1 MGTKLVIVESPA
13 KARKI
18 GSFLGDEY
26 VVEAS
31 VGHIRDLPQRAAD
44 IPKEFKKFAWAK
56 EGVNIEEDFAPLYV
70 INPDKKS
77 KVAELKELMKDADE
91 LIKIYRQVPAD
102 LINIIEYNPIDLLFT
117 ELLFFLTDFL
127 TG

>member
-1 MGTKLVIVESPA
+1 MAKKLVIVESPA

-44 IPKEFKKFAWAK
+44 IPKELKKFPWSK
-56 EGVNIEEDFAPLYV
+56 EGVNIEEDFEPLYV
-70 INPDKKS
+70 VNPDKKA
-77 KVAELKELMKDADE
+77 KVSELKDLMKDADE
-91 LIKIYRQVPAD
+91 LILATDEDREGEAIAWH
-102 LINIIEYNPIDLLFT
+102 LIEI
-117 ELLFFLTDFL
+117 
-127 TG
+127 GRAHV